1 MLQVRIPSAS
11 FFLFLFSFNLLLQHN
26 TPWIRI
32 KINHQHQERR
42 SEPKKEDDAEVQAHR
57 RLLRQFNEAKT
68 RQRPNVKKTSS
79 VQVSFGPGASSSSSS
94 IRTFGVRKDGNGA
107 KGTGSRLKHSTSDD
121 RQIVIS
127 SSSTA
132 KEEGSGSRSS
142 NALALKVKK
151 DYREPWDYA
160 HTYYPTTLPWRP
172 PYSGDPELLDE
183 AEFGEATR
191 ELDYVENAI
200 NATSDLSLLD
210 DSEEKRMMLFQFPAN
225 LPLNKRPA
233 SIKGKE
239 KVESSLTSSG
249 GVGAPMKAGLNGLS
263 GGYMGKLLIYQSG
276 AVKLKLGDTLYD
288 VSPGSDGSFAQDIAA
303 INTKEKN
310 CCVLGEIGKR
320 AVVAPD
326 IDSLFLNLNRPK

>member
-1 MLQVRIPSAS
+1 MDQDQEEPSSSSLPRKPRRFRPKIPPPSPDP
-11 FFLFLFSFNLLLQHN
+11 QPTVP
-26 TPWIRI
+26 TP
-32 KINHQHQERR
+32 R
-42 SEPKKEDDAEVQAHR
+42 SEPKKEDDAEVQARR

-68 RQRPNVKKTSS
+68 RQGPKVEKTSS
-79 VQVSFGPGASSSSSS
+79 VQVAFGPGASSSSSS
-94 IRTFGVRKDGNGA
+94 IRTFGVRKDGNSA
-107 KGTGSRLKHSTSDD
+107 KGTGSGLKHSTSDD

-132 KEEGSGSRSS
+132 KEEGSGARSS

-151 DYREPWDYA
+151 DYREPWDYS

-191 ELDYVENAI
+191 DLEYVENAT
-200 NATSDLSLLD
+200 NAASDLSLLD
-210 DSEEKRMMLFQFPAN
+210 DSEENRMMLFQFPAN

-239 KVESSLTSSG
+239 KVESSSTSSG
-249 GVGAPMKAGLNGLS
+249 RVDAPMKAGLNGLS
-263 GGYMGKLLIYQSG
+263 GGYMGKLLVYQSG

-288 VSPGSDGSFAQDIAA
+288 VSPGSDGSFAQDIVA
-303 INTKEKN
+303 INTEEKN

-326 IDSLFLNLNRPK
+326 IDSLFPYLTRAK